1 MNSSKGK
8 AKQKQTNL
16 SRALAS
22 SNRLSIVQARFFENL
37 SSGEIRRSAPTLI
50 RHRHFEKALSPNRDG
65 YKNIYAAHTP
75 KIGIEKCV
83 AWCLGLLDAHKS
95 SLDFFITAQDQLLEH
110 LLAQQLDAAL
120 EIVNAID
127 ANTGVSAWSVSLH
140 GTLLTMIRP
149 EERHGYIS
157 KVISSAAEN
166 GFFKSLTYHLT
177 NRFDDPETLLSES
190 RFFELNIKRSF
201 VGGLLHFL
209 MYKLVPYNVEFTYD
223 FEEILNFEKDSS
235 PVDIYLCLIDFVS
248 LHINTSDDGI
258 RAICKRTISDLR
270 RNFHHQTLDDLA
282 VAYGLERPSTIDE
295 ISMRVVD
302 LYTSGRYSEVCDQL
316 EISPKLILQFGL
328 VEIWAKSLAR
338 IPERKPVFLHSILTA
353 LRDIVTKSENYEKSR
368 ALLLAY
374 CHALSAFKWFR
385 EMRYLLER
393 ETRFYSD
400 ETNSKIREYSLL
412 LSHLS
417 TPAKLQAIVDR
428 GFIKAHEARDLVP
441 VDSVTA
447 HLFERMRSID
457 ELLVASDDL
466 KQIESARSLK
476 FQATWYISRGRYK
489 EAVPL
494 LENLVHS
501 SDHRISHDASRALV
515 EAYRSLGNIEK
526 AASVYV
532 DAVLANIHLL
542 SVFDTR
548 GLCEACKEIIKSS
561 TSVASPITL
570 SLHSRFIGDSFDAA
584 LKYSFECYLGNNGI
598 QSPVDLLHKI
608 KEIDAKILYF
618 LRYVCTPE
626 VMKLY
631 LFFDSP
637 QQIEQ
642 CRIDV
647 CKALLIRFEGDEDLI
662 FEIKDRTRRL
672 ITRDAA
678 TQVHSSRIYSDANFL
693 TGSSSTA
700 FRALYERHA
709 QLRLQDFSQWE
720 DERILQKVCG
730 IFNDDPNLIKGAHTV
745 HVENL
750 VLNEKNSVF
759 LKLIKLMRDEFVF
772 GEKGLNVYLS
782 TRIRHGHFPNTL
794 RKPLLE
800 NFLLATKSTDTAG
813 LKLGKE
819 AIDKLKLPPNTIS
832 FIEINLVDFNVELN
846 KLIDEVNDHWLRIF
860 TIDQDLSGLGKDAE
874 IKKSLLNYSVT
885 VVESF
890 HLEQQ
895 LASGASYPDFVS
907 LASRWLWARTEQN
920 LEEVRSKIS
929 TQASKRVREMLEGL
943 ERSTTHKF
951 GIDNLGAFPDA
962 LARARTGLAQAF
974 EVVEGWFT
982 RARSASIKNFE
993 LFVPVQ
999 IASAALNIQIDLE
1012 DNSGIIWSGS
1022 MLSPLVDAFYIFFEN
1037 AVFKSKLEKDAL
1049 DIRVQA
1055 GVFNDALEIS
1065 VSNKCA
1071 EILDVKQANRE
1082 LDRYRSPGE
1091 SRKVVHAAQGE
1102 GGSGFFKVWR
1112 LLLKDMSVTA
1122 DMHID
1127 FVDAEKFQVKI
1138 VIPKSDFEKVCANAD
1153 ITSRG

>member
-1 MNSSKGK
+1 MKSGK
-8 AKQKQTNL
+8 RKTKQKQSNL

-22 SNRLSIVQARFFENL
+22 SNRLSVVQARFFESL

-50 RHRHFEKALSPNRDG
+50 RHRHFVEALSPNHDG

-75 KIGIEKCV
+75 KVGLEKCV
-83 AWCLGLLDAHKS
+83 AWCLGLLEAHKS

-120 EIVNAID
+120 EIVDAIE

-140 GTLLTMIRP
+140 GTLLTMVRP
-149 EERHGYIS
+149 DERHGYIS
-157 KVISSAAEN
+157 KVISSAENN

-190 RFFELNIKRSF
+190 RFFELTIKRSF

-209 MYKLVPYNVEFTYD
+209 MYKLVPYNVEFAYN
-223 FEEILNFEKDSS
+223 FEEILHFEKDSS
-235 PVDIYLCLIDFVS
+235 AVDIYICLLDFITF
-248 LHINTSDDGI
+248 HISTSDDVM
-258 RAICKRTISDLR
+258 RALCKKTIADLR
-270 RNFHHQTLDDLA
+270 RTFHHHTLDDLA
-282 VAYGLERPSTIDE
+282 IAHGMERPPAIDDL
-295 ISMRVVD
+295 SMRVVD

-316 EISPKLILQFGL
+316 EASPKLILQFGL

-338 IPERKPVFLHSILTA
+338 IPERKPKFLHPILTA
-353 LRDIVTKSENYEKSR
+353 LRDIATKSENYEKSR

-400 ETNSKIREYSLL
+400 ETSSNIRECSLL

-428 GFIKAHEARDLVP
+428 GYIKASEARDLVP
-441 VDSVTA
+441 SESVTA
-447 HLFERMRSID
+447 HLFECMRSTD
-457 ELLVASDDL
+457 ELLAVSDDL
-466 KQIESARSLK
+466 KQIESARRSK
-476 FQATWYISRGRYK
+476 FQAAWYTSRGRYV

-494 LENLVHS
+494 LEGLIHS
-501 SDHRISHDASRALV
+501 SDHRISQDASRALV
-515 EAYRSLGNIEK
+515 EAHRFLGDIEK

-532 DAVLANIHLL
+532 DAVLANVHLL

-548 GLCEACKEIIKSS
+548 GLCEACKGIIKSS
-561 TSVASPITL
+561 ASVALSIAF

-584 LKYSFECYLGNNGI
+584 LKYSFECYLKNNGI
-598 QSPVDLLHKI
+598 QSPADLLPGI
-608 KEIDAKILYF
+608 KELDFKMLYF
-618 LRYVCTPE
+618 LRHVCTPE

-642 CRIDV
+642 CRIDI
-647 CKALLIRFEGDEDLI
+647 CKALLDRFEGNEDLI

-672 ITRDAA
+672 IARDAA

-693 TGSSSTA
+693 TGSSSPA
-700 FRALYERHA
+700 FRALYDRHA

-720 DERILQKVCG
+720 DERILQKVYG
-730 IFNDDPNLIKGAHTV
+730 LFRDDPRLIRGAHTV
-745 HVENL
+745 HVQDI

-782 TRIRHGHFPNTL
+782 TRIRHGHFPNIL
-794 RKPLLE
+794 RKPLLD
-800 NFLLATKSTDTAG
+800 NFLLATKTTDTAG

-819 AIDKLKLPPNTIS
+819 AIDKLKLPPGTIS
-832 FIEINLVDFNVELN
+832 FIEMNLVDFNIEFN
-846 KLIDEVNDHWLRIF
+846 RLIDEVNDHWLRIF

-874 IKKSLLNYSVT
+874 VKKSLLNYSVT
-885 VVESF
+885 AVESF
-890 HLEQQ
+890 HIEQQ

-929 TQASKRVREMLEGL
+929 NQAGKQVLEMLEGL
-943 ERSTTHKF
+943 GRSATQKF
-951 GIDNLGAFPDA
+951 GIYNLGAFPDA
-962 LARARTGLAQAF
+962 LARARTGLVQAF

-982 RARSASIKNFE
+982 RARSASIKSFE

-999 IASAALNIQIDLE
+999 IASAALNIEIELE
-1012 DNSGIIWSGS
+1012 DNSGIVWSGA

-1037 AVFKSKLEKDAL
+1037 AVSKSKLEKDSL
-1049 DIRVQA
+1049 NVRVHA
-1055 GVFNDALEIS
+1055 VVFGDELIILI
-1065 VSNKCA
+1065 SNKCA
-1071 EILDVKQANRE
+1071 RILDVECSNRKLE
-1082 LDRYRSPGE
+1082 RYRSPGE

-1122 DMHID
+1122 EMHID
-1127 FVDAEKFQVKI
+1127 FIDDENFQVKV

-1153 ITSRG
+1153 ITRRG

>member
-1 MNSSKGK
+1 MASGK
-8 AKQKQTNL
+8 RKTKQRQSNL

-22 SNRLSIVQARFFENL
+22 SNRLGIVQARFFENL

-50 RHRHFEKALSPNRDG
+50 RHRHFAKALSPNQDG
-65 YKNIYAAHTP
+65 YTNIYAAHTP
-75 KIGIEKCV
+75 KIGLEKCV
-83 AWCLGLLDAHKS
+83 AWCLGLLEAHKS
-95 SLDFFITAQDQLLEH
+95 SLDFFITAQDRLLEC

-120 EIVNAID
+120 EIVDAIE
-127 ANTGVSAWSVSLH
+127 AKTGVSAWSVSLH
-140 GTLLTMIRP
+140 GTLLTMVRP
-149 EERHGYIS
+149 DERHGYIS
-157 KVISSAAEN
+157 KVISSSAEN

-190 RFFELNIKRSF
+190 RFFELTIKRSF

-209 MYKLVPYNVEFTYD
+209 MYKLVPYNVEFAYN
-223 FEEILNFEKDSS
+223 FEEIINFEKDSS
-235 PVDIYLCLIDFVS
+235 PLDIYLCLLDFITFNIGS
-248 LHINTSDDGI
+248 SDEVMLALC
-258 RAICKRTISDLR
+258 RKTIADLR
-270 RNFHHQTLDDLA
+270 RNFHHHTLDDLA
-282 VAYGLERPSTIDE
+282 VAYGMERPSAIDE
-295 ISMRVVD
+295 LAMRVVD
-302 LYTSGRYSEVCDQL
+302 LYTSGKYCEVCDQL
-316 EISPKLILQFGL
+316 ETSPKLILQFGL

-338 IPERKPVFLHSILTA
+338 IPERTPKFLQPILAA
-353 LRDIVTKSENYEKSR
+353 LRDITIKSENHEKSR

-400 ETNSKIREYSLL
+400 EKNSSIRDFSLL

-428 GFIKAHEARDLVP
+428 GFIKASEARDLVP
-441 VDSVTA
+441 ADSVTA
-447 HLFERMRSID
+447 LLFERMRSTD

-466 KQIESARSLK
+466 KQIESARSIK
-476 FQATWYISRGRYK
+476 FQAAWYVSRGRYV

-494 LENLVHS
+494 LEGLVHS
-501 SDHRISHDASRALV
+501 CDHRISQDASRALV
-515 EAYRSLGNIEK
+515 EAYRSLGDIEK

-548 GLCEACKEIIKSS
+548 GLCEACKGIIKSS
-561 TSVASPITL
+561 ASVALSIVL

-584 LKYSFECYLGNNGI
+584 LKYSFECYLKNNGV
-598 QSPVDLLHKI
+598 QSPVDLLPDI
-608 KEIDAKILYF
+608 KTLEPKMLYF
-618 LRYVCTPE
+618 LRHVCTPE

-642 CRIDV
+642 CRIDI
-647 CKALLIRFEGDEDLI
+647 CKALLGRFEGDEDLV

-672 ITRDAA
+672 IARDAA

-693 TGSSSTA
+693 TGSASPA
-700 FRALYERHA
+700 FRALYDRHA
-709 QLRLQDFSQWE
+709 QLRLQDFSEWE
-720 DERILQKVCG
+720 DEQILQKVYG
-730 IFNDDPNLIKGAHTV
+730 VFKDEPSLIRGAHTV
-745 HVENL
+745 HVQDL

-759 LKLIKLMRDEFVF
+759 LKLVKLMRDEFVF

-782 TRIRHGHFPNTL
+782 TRIRHGHFPNAL
-794 RKPLLE
+794 RKPLLD

-819 AIDKLKLPPNTIS
+819 AIDKLKLPPSTVS
-832 FIEINLVDFNVELN
+832 FIEMNLVEFNIELN
-846 KLIDEVNDHWLRIF
+846 RLIDEVNDNWLRIF

-885 VVESF
+885 AVESF
-890 HLEQQ
+890 HIEQQ

-920 LEEVRSKIS
+920 LEEVRDQIS
-929 TQASKRVREMLEGL
+929 NQASKRVLEMLEELG
-943 ERSTTHKF
+943 RSANQKF
-951 GIDNLGAFPDA
+951 GIYNLGAFPDA
-962 LARARTGLAQAF
+962 LARTRTGLVQAF
-974 EVVEGWFT
+974 EVVEGWFA
-982 RARSASIKNFE
+982 RARSASIKSFE

-999 IASAALNIQIDLE
+999 IASAALNVEVELE
-1012 DNSGIIWSGS
+1012 DNSGIVWSGAT
-1022 MLSPLVDAFYIFFEN
+1022 LSPLVDAFYIFFEN
-1037 AVFKSKLEKDAL
+1037 AVSKSKLAKDDL
-1049 DIRVQA
+1049 GVRVQA
-1055 GVFNDALEIS
+1055 GIANDMLIIS
-1065 VSNKCA
+1065 VSNKCVK
-1071 EILDVKQANRE
+1071 ILDVEHANKKLE
-1082 LDRYRSPGE
+1082 RYRSPGE
-1091 SRKVVHAAQGE
+1091 SRKVVSAAQGE

-1122 DMHID
+1122 DMNIG
-1127 FVDAEKFQVKI
+1127 FTDAENFQVRI

-1153 ITSRG
+1153 FARRG